1 MVAEELAVVAQL
13 LSRVLKQG
21 LVDQRVSIDILVS
34 VDSDAAT

>member
-1 MVAEELAVVAQL
+1 MVAEELAVVTQL

-21 LVDQRVSIDILVS
+21 LVDQRVPIDILVS